1 MEPRELPWQPNLDK
15 NKPKL
20 HKFQFCARNR
30 EIFHMYMYSGV
41 YGVDE
46 FKYANRNFK
55 GAKGV
60 AIATKFRQKV
70 KKCTNFRFV

>member
-1 MEPRELPWQPNLDK
+1 
-15 NKPKL
+15 
-20 HKFQFCARNR
+20 
-30 EIFHMYMYSGV
+30 MYMYSGV

-60 AIATKFRQKV
+60 AVATKFRQKV
-70 KKCTNFRFV
+70 KNAQISGLYKTLIKFLCEW